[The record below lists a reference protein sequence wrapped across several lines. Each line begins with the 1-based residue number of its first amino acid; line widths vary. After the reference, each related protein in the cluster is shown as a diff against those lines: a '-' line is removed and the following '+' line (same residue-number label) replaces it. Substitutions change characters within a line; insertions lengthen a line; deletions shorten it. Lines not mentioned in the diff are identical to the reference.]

1 MRKLI
6 TILLILC
13 LLPAAA
19 LAQDDHLAGEQLLYN
34 PDFSESATLE
44 LDGSYRWIRCSLAE
58 KNERGYTG
66 SRLKLRPGEI
76 VTLKQKRRHDA

>member
-34 PDFSESATLE
+34 PDFSETVSYTHLTLPTK
-44 LDGSYRWIRCSLAE
+44 A
-58 KNERGYTG
+58 
-66 SRLKLRPGEI
+66 
-76 VTLKQKRRHDA
+76 